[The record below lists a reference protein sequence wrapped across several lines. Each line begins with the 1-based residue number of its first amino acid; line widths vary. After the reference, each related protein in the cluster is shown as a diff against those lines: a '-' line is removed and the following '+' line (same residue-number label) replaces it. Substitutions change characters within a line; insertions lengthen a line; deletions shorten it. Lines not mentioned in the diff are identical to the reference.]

1 MENSR
6 MLEKWKKMKAK
17 EDRDNPYGK
26 FVIDEGEYV
35 TITPGVK
42 QLKIEELQEEVKE
55 DVSTRNK
62 SRISK

>member
-17 EDRDNPYGK
+17 ESRENPYGK